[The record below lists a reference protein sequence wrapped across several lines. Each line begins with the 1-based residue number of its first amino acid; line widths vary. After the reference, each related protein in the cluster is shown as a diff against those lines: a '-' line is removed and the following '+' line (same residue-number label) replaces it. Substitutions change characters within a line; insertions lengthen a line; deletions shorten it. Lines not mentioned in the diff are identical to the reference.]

1 MKTWSEHLEDYL
13 RLRRHLGFKL
23 VTAGRELRQ
32 FVRFLEQKKAR
43 FITIKLA
50 LQWAQSTTCRQM
62 QADRLGVVRGFARY
76 LSALVP
82 RTEIPPEGLI
92 LFRRQRKAPYLYS
105 DQEVVRL
112 IQAARQL
119 PTSDQL
125 DPSTCSTLFGLL
137 AATGM
142 RISEALGLDR
152 EDVDLKQSLLT
163 LRQTKDGQWRLVPI
177 HPTVRDKL
185 RQYERCR
192 DGLCPQ
198 PACSNFFVTEQGTAL
213 VYMTVYHWFI
223 HLSHQIGL
231 RQPTDH
237 RGPHIHDLRHR
248 FAIQTLLKWYR
259 SDLNVEVHLADLST
273 YLGHRSVV
281 GTYWYISGIPELL
294 KLATLRL
301 EREHGGLRA

>member
-1 MKTWSEHLEDYL
+1 MKTLAEHLEDYL
-13 RLRRHLGFKL
+13 KLRRRLGFKL
-23 VTAGRELRQ
+23 VKAGHELLN
-32 FVRFLEQKKAR
+32 FVLFLEQKKAR

-92 LFRRQRKAPYLYS
+92 LFKQHRKTPYLYS
-105 DQEVVRL
+105 DKEVVRL
-112 IQAARQL
+112 IKAARQL
-119 PTSDQL
+119 RSADKL
-125 DPSTCSTLFGLL
+125 RPSTYSTLFGLL

-142 RISEALGLDR
+142 RIAEAICLDR
-152 EDVDLKQSLLT
+152 KDVDLKHSLLT
-163 LRQTKDGQWRLVPI
+163 LRQTKDSKWRLVPI
-177 HPTVRDKL
+177 HPTVRAKL
-185 RQYERCR
+185 REYARCR
-192 DGLCPQ
+192 DRLCPR
-198 PACSNFFVTEQGTAL
+198 PACANFFITEQGKAL
-213 VYMTVYHWFI
+213 VYITVHKWFI

-259 SDLNVEVHLADLST
+259 NDQDVELHLADLTT
-273 YLGHRSVV
+273 YLGHGTVA
-281 GTYWYISGIPELL
+281 GTYWYISAIPELL
-294 KLATLRL
+294 KLATDRL
-301 EREHGGLRA
+301 EREQGGSRL